1 MTYSKLFSI
10 IGISLVLLAF
20 KGDKLAYQIFNK
32 KGKITSYEKMLKASE
47 KADIIFFGE
56 IHNDPID
63 HWLQYELTKDIFEK
77 INENLVLG
85 AEMFEADDQI
95 IVNEYLSGDYP
106 YKTLNSEAKLWPN
119 FRTDYKP
126 LLDFALKN
134 QLNFV
139 ATNIPRRYANLV
151 YKNGFKG
158 LNNINNVAKKW
169 MTPLPIAYPDSL
181 KGYQEMLKM
190 AGGHGGENLPKA
202 QAIKDATMAYFILK
216 NWKKGQTF
224 IHYNGTYHS
233 NNFEGIIWYLKQQK
247 PNLNILTIGAIEQA
261 SIDTLAQ
268 ESIGSAN
275 FVVCTPETMT
285 KTQ

>member
-1 MTYSKLFSI
+1 MNYSKLFSI
-10 IGISLVLLAF
+10 LGVSLILLAF
-20 KGDKLAYQIFNK
+20 KGDKLAYQIFNE
-32 KGKITSYEKMLKASE
+32 KGKITSYEKMLKATE

-63 HWLQYELTKDIFEK
+63 HWLQYELTKDVFEQ
-77 INENLVLG
+77 IDENLVLG
-85 AEMFEADDQI
+85 AEMLEADDQI
-95 IVNEYLSGDYP
+95 IVNEYLSGNYP
-106 YKTLNSEAKLWPN
+106 YKTLKAEAKLWPN
-119 FRTDYKP
+119 FKTDYRP

-134 QLNFV
+134 QLTFV

-151 YKNGFKG
+151 YTKGFKG
-158 LNNINNVAKKW
+158 LNNIDKEAKKW
-169 MTPLPIAYPDSL
+169 MAPLPIAYPDSL
-181 KGYQEMLKM
+181 KGYQAMLKM

-224 IHYNGTYHS
+224 IHYNGSYHS
-233 NNFEGIIWYLKQQK
+233 NNFEGIVWYLKQKK
-247 PNLNILTIGAIEQA
+247 PDLNILTIGAVEQA
-261 SIDTLAQ
+261 SVDTLAQ

-275 FVVCTPETMT
+275 FIVCTPESMT